1 MLVKKLYLMKIK
13 QIIIWGFIILT
24 FLSYFYF
31 PVFAQEMDNSQTN
44 SSFEETL
51 VGKVVKVLE
60 EKKIEVE
67 GQEPTQYQKLE
78 VLITEG
84 SLKDKTINIEVG
96 DIATV
101 NQQKYQPDEEV
112 VITYTKGFDNEDVFY
127 ITDYVRHKSL
137 VWLFVIFVILTVV
150 IGKWRGISSIF
161 GMGLSFLVIF
171 KYILPSISQ
180 GADPINTSIIGSLF
194 IIPISFY
201 LSHGFNKKTT
211 VAVVGTL
218 IALVITGLL
227 AKTYIEVARLTG
239 FASEEAAFLQVAKQ
253 GVMNMKGLL
262 LAGII
267 IGVLGV
273 LDDITI
279 SQSAVVF
286 QLKKTNPSIKQG
298 ELYKAAMNVGQ
309 DHIASMVNTLVLV
322 YTGAALPLFLL
333 FINNPKPFHQTI
345 NFEPVAEEIV
355 RTLVGSIGLIL
366 AVPITTFIASFI
378 AQGGEKNES
387 S

>member
-1 MLVKKLYLMKIK
+1 M
-13 QIIIWGFIILT
+13 
-24 FLSYFYF
+24 
-31 PVFAQEMDNSQTN
+31 
-44 SSFEETL
+44 
-51 VGKVVKVLE
+51 LE

-67 GQEPTQYQKLE
+67 GQQPNQYQKLE
-78 VLITEG
+78 VLVTEG

-96 DIATV
+96 DIAVV

-112 VITYTKGFDNEDVFY
+112 IITYAKGINNEDVFY

-137 VWLFVIFVILTVV
+137 VWLFVIFVVLTVI
-150 IGKWRGISSIF
+150 IGKRRGISSLF

-171 KYILPSISQ
+171 KYILPSILQ
-180 GADPINTSIIGSLF
+180 GTDPISTAIIGSFF
-194 IIPISFY
+194 IIPITFY

-218 IALVITGLL
+218 IALVITGFLS
-227 AKTYIEVARLTG
+227 KTYVEVAKLTG
-239 FASEEAAFLQVAKQ
+239 FASEEAGFLQVAKQ
-253 GVMNMKGLL
+253 GAMNMKGIL

-286 QLKKTNPSIKQG
+286 QLKKTNPLIKKG

-309 DHIASMVNTLVLV
+309 DHIASM
-322 YTGAALPLFLL
+322 
-333 FINNPKPFHQTI
+333 
-345 NFEPVAEEIV
+345 
-355 RTLVGSIGLIL
+355 
-366 AVPITTFIASFI
+366 
-378 AQGGEKNES
+378 
-387 S
+387 